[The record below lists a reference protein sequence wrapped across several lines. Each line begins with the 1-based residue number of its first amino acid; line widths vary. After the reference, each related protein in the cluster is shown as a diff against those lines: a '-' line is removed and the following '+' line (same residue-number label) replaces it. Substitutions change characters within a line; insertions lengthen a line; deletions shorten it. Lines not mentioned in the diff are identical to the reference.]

1 MSIDTLKS
9 TISKRGGLA
18 KANRFNL
25 IFSSPASGLLNL
37 SGGVLASLISGGGVG
52 SLINDPRD
60 ISLLAENVTLPGRQ
74 ISTIDYI
81 AEKQTVKIPY
91 GIINE
96 DVTASFLLTNDYYIK
111 SMFDDWLK
119 ACFDVE
125 NYRAKFKDDFAVD
138 VVIQQLNEKNLPVYG
153 VRLEKAFPTTVA
165 SITLDNNSES
175 TVQKLSV
182 TFSYENYVPEGL
194 LSSTRSAIRS
204 AKSVFDQKQRE
215 QIGRRI

>member
-25 IFSSPASGLLNL
+25 IFSSPASGILNL
-37 SGGVLASLISGGGVG
+37 SGGVLSSWSSGGGVG
-52 SLINDPRD
+52 TLINDPRD

-74 ISTIDYI
+74 ISTIEYI

-119 ACFDVE
+119 DCFDVE

-182 TFSYENYVPEGL
+182 TFSYENYVPEAL
-194 LSSTRSAIRS
+194 ISSTISGARSAIS
-204 AKSVFDQKQRE
+204 GIFN
-215 QIGRRI
+215 